1 MNIATTLVKQQRTP
15 SPPPSSHGWTVHH
28 PSCEART
35 NLAVETASERYSPLS
50 GHGPRPGWQRQ
61 RNPDESGRHRRPRL
75 LDRLKSCPTG
85 LIQNLARFIRP
96 DAWLVRMFRLVS
108 SAVCFAHGQMT
119 LSAFHGFTFTDA
131 RSVRVQLFLQ
141 TIHNVHTLA
150 DGLAEF
156 VGRLFFHSLTRLR
169 EHPLSHLIKARKE
182 LYQNNYLALAHD
194 ILKQLT
200 SPGFVC
206 FFIHLFTMSS
216 IPAHVPKSLSMPPSV
231 PPCSSYRIHG
241 FLPLQPSSFR
251 LLHDEVSVL
260 YSQMTPV
267 LIEQETFARIQLIM
281 FLI

>member
-108 SAVCFAHGQMT
+108 SAVCFAPWADDALCVSWFHFHRRSLRPSPA
-119 LSAFHGFTFTDA
+119 LSSD
-131 RSVRVQLFLQ
+131 
-141 TIHNVHTLA
+141 
-150 DGLAEF
+150 
-156 VGRLFFHSLTRLR
+156 
-169 EHPLSHLIKARKE
+169 HP
-182 LYQNNYLALAHD
+182 
-194 ILKQLT
+194 
-200 SPGFVC
+200 
-206 FFIHLFTMSS
+206 
-216 IPAHVPKSLSMPPSV
+216 
-231 PPCSSYRIHG
+231 
-241 FLPLQPSSFR
+241 
-251 LLHDEVSVL
+251 
-260 YSQMTPV
+260 
-267 LIEQETFARIQLIM
+267 
-281 FLI
+281 